1 MGPLPPLALCE
12 LGEWCALQVAGV
24 FVYLKKPAMPYND
37 IVIFIETSLFTRLLP
52 DYLTDDEYGSLQSYL
67 MAKPDAGNL
76 VRGSGGVR
84 KVRWARSGRG
94 KSSGVRVIY
103 YWKQSQHEIWMLTLY
118 NKSERSTIPGHSLK
132 QIAEAVKHEKT

>member
-1 MGPLPPLALCE
+1 
-12 LGEWCALQVAGV
+12 
-24 FVYLKKPAMPYND
+24 MPYND

-52 DYLTDDEYGSLQSYL
+52 DYLTDDEYRSLQSYL